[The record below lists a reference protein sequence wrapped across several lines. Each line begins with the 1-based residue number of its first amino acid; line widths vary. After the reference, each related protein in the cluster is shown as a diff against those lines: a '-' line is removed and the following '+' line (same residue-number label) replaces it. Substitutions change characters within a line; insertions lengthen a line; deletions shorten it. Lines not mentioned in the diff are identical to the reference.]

1 MEELYSSASKKYL
14 LSICKEKHIKGFSN
28 KSKEEIIERLLQE
41 LNQGILDHFDEENIV
56 LKEGVFMSNI
66 DKINKILK
74 EVTNKKIKLNPKKN
88 LFKQGLDSLDV
99 TSFLLALEEK
109 FNLKFKSD
117 AYDKLTN
124 IKDIA
129 AYIEKNK
136 KK

>member
-1 MEELYSSASKKYL
+1 
-14 LSICKEKHIKGFSN
+14 
-28 KSKEEIIERLLQE
+28 
-41 LNQGILDHFDEENIV
+41 
-56 LKEGVFMSNI
+56 MSNI
-66 DKINKILK
+66 DKINKILR
-74 EVTNKKIKLNPKKN
+74 EVTNKKTKFNPKEN

-99 TSFLLALEEK
+99 TSFLLALEEG

>member
-1 MEELYSSASKKYL
+1 
-14 LSICKEKHIKGFSN
+14 
-28 KSKEEIIERLLQE
+28 
-41 LNQGILDHFDEENIV
+41 
-56 LKEGVFMSNI
+56 MSNI

-74 EVTNKKIKLNPKKN
+74 EVTNKKIKINPKKN

>member
-1 MEELYSSASKKYL
+1 
-14 LSICKEKHIKGFSN
+14 
-28 KSKEEIIERLLQE
+28 
-41 LNQGILDHFDEENIV
+41 
-56 LKEGVFMSNI
+56 MSNI

-74 EVTNKKIKLNPKKN
+74 EVTNKKIKLNPKKS
-88 LFKQGLDSLDV
+88 FKQGLDSLDV